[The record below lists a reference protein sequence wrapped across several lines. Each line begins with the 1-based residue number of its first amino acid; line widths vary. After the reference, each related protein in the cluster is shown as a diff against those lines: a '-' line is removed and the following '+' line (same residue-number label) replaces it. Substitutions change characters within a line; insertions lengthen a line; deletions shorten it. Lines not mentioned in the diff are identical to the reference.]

1 MASELGRLQR
11 DGQREID
18 ERLLG
23 WRPDMPAAEE
33 ATAMPRTEIHPVAAA
48 DRGVALHNV
57 LAAGDAA

>member
-1 MASELGRLQR
+1 MAAALGRLQR

-23 WRPDMPAAEE
+23 WTPEMPAAEE
-33 ATAMPRTEIHPVAAA
+33 ATARPRTEMHPVAAA
-48 DRGVALHNV
+48 DRGVALRNV